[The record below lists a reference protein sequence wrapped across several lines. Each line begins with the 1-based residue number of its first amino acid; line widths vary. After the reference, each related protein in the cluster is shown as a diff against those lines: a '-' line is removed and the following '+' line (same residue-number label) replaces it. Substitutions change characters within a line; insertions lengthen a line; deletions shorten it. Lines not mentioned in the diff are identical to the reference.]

1 MKNLIFLWD
10 KLIESCFGMP
20 GKQLSGNYSVPGPD
34 NNLISVIQKLSKQYR
49 LRIIIKPDSVDSDL
63 IGSFLEQQEVSGYI
77 DLYISEPRCSNGSG
91 ALVDYLKAN
100 ESRGCLPSDFWCISG
115 SFNDGIVDANQA
127 GFKTVWINPIGA
139 IAPGLIPI
147 QNVEVMDLHSLPE
160 ALVEQGALPDI
171 KTCWAWYQKEG
182 FSTLLWMHVQMVAF
196 TAYQLAVWLRLAGER
211 VDPLLTHRGA
221 LLHDLA
227 KLSACQSSHRSSHI
241 SHGKLAALRLEGYGQ
256 STLAEIARRH
266 MLFCVLDNEAIPE
279 TWEQV
284 LVYFADKLVEGAA
297 ITGYEV
303 RLAALQVRYPGID
316 DRLEQTR
323 AHIETMQSNICQI
336 LGCSSGELIT
346 QLQDA
351 VRS

>member
-1 MKNLIFLWD
+1 MWD
-10 KLIESCFGMP
+10 KLIESCFGVP
-20 GKQLSGNYSVPGPD
+20 EKQSSGNYCVPGPE
-34 NNLISVIQKLSKQYR
+34 NLMSVIQKLSKHYR
-49 LRIIIKPDSVDSDL
+49 LGIMIKPDSVDSAL
-63 IGSFLEQQEVSGYI
+63 VASYLEQQEVSGYF
-77 DLYISEPRCSNGSG
+77 DLYITDTSCSNGSG
-91 ALVDYLKAN
+91 ALVDDLKAN
-100 ESRGCLPSDFWCISG
+100 ESRGCLPSDIWCVSG
-115 SFNDGIVDANQA
+115 SFPDGIVDANQA
-127 GFKTVWINPIGA
+127 GFKTVWINPTGA

-147 QNVEVMDLHSLPE
+147 QNVEVMDLQSLPG
-160 ALVEQGALPDI
+160 ALVERGALPDI
-171 KTCWAWYQKEG
+171 QTCRAWYQKED
-182 FSTLLWMHVQMVAF
+182 FSALLWMHVQMVAF

-227 KLSACQSSHRSSHI
+227 KLSARQPSHRSSQT
-241 SHGKLAALRLEGYGQ
+241 SHGELAAIRLEGYGQ

-266 MLFCVLDNEAIPE
+266 MLFCVLDYEAIPE

-323 AHIETMQSNICQI
+323 THIENMQSNIGQI
-336 LGCSSGELIT
+336 LGFSTGELIT

-351 VRS
+351 VRR